1 MKEEILK
8 RILEMGLPQQEA
20 EELYEVISE
29 QVLDLLYQDAAD
41 KLSDDELIVIENRMN
56 EAKSPENF
64 ESLIKELA
72 FTAYGEN
79 AQNEIANMYQDLVD
93 TFQKTVEETKALL
106 ERANSGDSQA
116 KELLNKAMETDI
128 YQSITNTTE

>member
-8 RILEMGLPQQEA
+8 KILEIGLPQQEA

-29 QVLDLLYQDAAD
+29 QVLDLLYQDAVD
-41 KLSDDELIVIENRMN
+41 KLSDDELTVIENRMK
-56 EAKSPENF
+56 EAKSPEHF

-93 TFQKTVEETKALL
+93 TFEKTVEETKALL
-106 ERANSGDSQA
+106 ERANSGDPQA

-128 YQSITNTTE
+128 YQSITSTTE

>member
-41 KLSDDELIVIENRMN
+41 KLSDDELIVIENRMK
-56 EAKSPENF
+56 EAKSPEHF